1 MNSRLYRVIFNKNL
15 GRLVVVSEK
24 TVAQGKAGSQGGHDN
39 SHSTADS
46 QAWGVVGYCYGK
58 WLTLTAAV
66 LVSLGT
72 AQWAHADVQTQ
83 VIADS
88 NAAKNEQA
96 TILTTASGITQVNI
110 QTPSAAGVSK
120 NSFSQFD
127 VGSDGVIL
135 NNSRKNTQTQTAGWV
150 EGNPWLGKGEA
161 KVILGQVNS
170 TSPSQLA
177 GYTEIAGG
185 KAELVIANPA
195 GITCSGCGF
204 INASRTTLTTGQAQM
219 ADGRLTGFDV
229 NGGKIRIDG
238 KGLDTS
244 TSDYTQLIA
253 QTNEINAKVYAKNL
267 DVISGSNQ
275 VSYDSDASN
284 TQITH
289 KDPAATNQATGVAL
303 DVSSLGG
310 MYAGKIRLIGT
321 DKGLGV
327 TNAGD
332 ISASNS
338 LSLDAQGNLTN
349 TGFMGAKDG
358 ATVNVNGNAI
368 TNSGTIA
375 SSQQGVQLT
384 SSSLTNSGL
393 ISARSQGSI
402 RNTTTT
408 NTGTLSAGQVNLTT
422 DSLSNQ
428 GRIEQTGSG
437 NLAVTTTG
445 LTNQHQA
452 IIGQALYADQP
463 TATTPSLANAPSTAA
478 TGSQQVANNT
488 SNSTNPTPDTS
499 VPVLEPVTAN
509 GQITAKQIDNQGSNA
524 IITANGG
531 MDVTTQTLTNTDKSS
546 IAVNGL
552 QAANRVDNQN
562 SRIQLDTLNWQLSQ
576 FNNVQ
581 GQIVSKQGIHLT
593 SQSPINNA
601 QGVLATLGDARIDS
615 TGAINNSD
623 GVIQGK
629 VTDIRAASLDNSRGT
644 VDAKGN
650 LTLTSQGDLIN
661 TQGNISAQGDA
672 NITAAG
678 LNNDRGAITATG
690 GLTTQSQNL
699 TNSGQLYG
707 GTGNR
712 LTSGAIDNSG
722 IIGSGGATTITTSS
736 LNNSNTG
743 VLAAG
748 LNADGTLST
757 HKADLIVNTTGAL
770 TSRGT
775 HLATGKFSLTGNPT
789 DLAGST
795 TQAGE
800 ISLSSDGDL
809 STQDAKLTATET
821 MSLNAKGRLNNQNG
835 KLAANTLNLTAN
847 ALDNRHGNIT
857 QAGTHDLSL
866 NLPGGL
872 NNQDGVIAT
881 NSQNL
886 TINTADLNNQ
896 TGRIEH
902 AGSGSLLLTAS
913 RVNNSQQGSVLS
925 LGEQTWQIAGDI
937 NNSDN
942 QQRGGIQGKR
952 FDITA
957 NNLNNDNGVVA
968 ALSAASTA
976 DSRLD
981 LTGTLANT
989 NKAAVYASNGSLA
1002 VTAADITNTGQ
1013 ISSRDQL
1020 TTTSQ
1025 RFSNTGSVYAGG
1037 NAAITNQGNLTN
1049 TAMMAAGN
1057 QLTLDTGSL
1066 TQTATGQL
1074 IAGLN
1079 PDGKLSTLPAHLTIN
1094 SRDAQSNAG
1103 LNLAAGDLTVTGSA
1117 LNYTGSQNQA
1127 QTIALTAKTGDI
1139 TLSGA
1144 QTQAAG
1150 QIAIKTPASL
1160 IHDSLDATHKAVMQA
1175 DRFAINAGNVSN
1187 QGGTINQ
1194 TGSADFTIYTGNF
1207 NNQGG
1212 QLGGNAS
1219 NLNVTAT
1226 GIVNNQDGALIHT
1239 GSGDMRISGA
1249 SVNNTRGQLITNRGL
1264 TLTSAGTV
1272 TNDAGVIQ
1280 AAQATIT
1287 AGQLTNQTL
1296 NNQGGKILTSQGDLT
1311 VTGGVN
1317 SQGSD
1322 SVIQSAND
1330 LTVNGGTITNGNGAM
1345 LSAASA
1351 LTVNAE
1357 ALNND
1362 KALIVANQ
1370 AMAINAGTTTNSG
1383 SIASVND
1390 AVTIAGGSLTNTES
1404 GSIQAAKAITITQ
1417 GNVANQGQ
1425 IATND
1430 ALTVAATGALNNQS
1444 GTLAGSNVA
1453 LTAQTLN
1460 NNAGFISQSAADGS
1474 LTITTQ
1480 GLLDNQYTKSSD
1492 ATKPLGMLANGT
1504 AVIHAG
1510 DVNNN
1515 HGRINANALNLSST
1529 GSSVNNKAGEIAAK
1543 QALMVNAGNANL
1555 TNQTGQLLGHT
1566 TSVTAAVVDN
1576 SNHGLVLANQDLTV
1590 NAGTISNSDT
1600 KQAPDAILSKGLI
1613 AGGDATL
1620 TAAVIDN
1627 SKGQMV
1633 AGNAATLNVS
1643 QTLNNA
1649 NGRIESTHVQVNGNS
1664 NGNANVDNTS
1674 GLIKGHEQVGLTG
1687 KSLTNTGGQ
1696 LRAPTLNL
1704 AFNDSFTHGATDKL
1718 EADNLTLTTQG
1729 DFTNQGKLAAAK
1741 RLAVIAQNI
1750 DNQKDASLISA
1761 GTDPESGNLIITAT
1775 NDLKNRGLI
1784 NGDKTHL
1791 TAGNTL
1797 NNLSYGRIY
1806 GDHIAIKANTL
1817 NNTPEGHG
1825 TPAPVIAARQQLDIG
1840 VKHLNNNPNPDRA
1853 NKFNSD
1859 FNGQAQIISNS
1870 DLNIGGDLDAN
1881 HMATGKADSV
1891 NNRGAIIESLGDMRI
1906 GATSLKNLNADYE
1919 KMSVI
1924 DSSKQVTE
1932 YYPNNKKGYQ
1942 PIAYS
1947 MDSTEEHYDSSEAK
1961 IVKGGW
1967 NGHWRKTLVT
1977 PNGRYL
1983 KYDEFSYDATV
1994 YKDETVSSDP
2004 ALIRAGGNL
2013 SIEAQTALNDK
2024 SMVIDGKTLVLKED
2038 PANPT
2043 RFGLTNIGATGTSKL
2058 EHSNIKHTFYETH
2071 KKRRDDNP
2079 LRKRDFTYTHE
2090 QPDVPT
2096 VEKQLDSYQL
2106 PILNADIS
2114 GMPTT
2119 LPVDKQPIVDSLN
2132 KAVTAL
2138 NTLKQ
2143 STQSASN
2150 QTGSANND
2158 TASKQDALKL
2168 LADFAKANPDNL
2180 TPDQQ
2185 KQLSDILAAQKD
2197 GKGVSQAQLNGLIDS
2212 LNGSIKSQY
2221 TEEVRATGNGP
2232 TLPNSSLYN
2241 IDPNN
2246 PNGYLVE
2253 TDPAFANYKKWL
2265 SSDYMMQRLGLDP
2278 SNMHKRLGDGYYEQG
2293 LIRDQVMTLTGR
2305 RFLGD
2310 YTTDDAMY
2318 QALMD
2323 NGVATAKAINLRP
2336 GIALTAEQM
2345 AQLTTDIVWL
2355 VEQTITL
2362 KDGTK
2367 QNVLVPKVYVRSKVG
2382 DLKGDSSLIAARN
2395 MDMQL
2400 TGDLTNQGNIV
2411 AHNGL
2416 RIQANNLNNQNGGVI
2431 QGNFVQVNTKND
2443 LNNLGATLKAN
2454 NAMALDV
2461 GGKLNNS
2468 STTYHTE
2475 SKLGQSNAW
2484 RTGIDQIGQIYVGDG
2499 LKGKTDDNGR
2509 PLTTLSIDVGG
2520 NATFNAGQLINQG
2533 GTSSLV
2539 AQGDVALNAVNTG
2552 YQINAIKD
2560 GNNYTKSGQTQDI
2573 GSVVASQGSTYI
2585 QSKGG
2590 SITGTAVTIHSED
2603 GTSYLDANKD
2613 ITLKEG
2619 RATSNLETAI
2629 KTTKKSLLSR
2639 KTTQDRNSAT
2649 SDEAISGNVTGDR
2662 VVINAGNDIQLT
2674 ATNAISQSGTTLN
2687 AGNNL
2692 TLDAAENRY
2701 SQSSSH
2707 NQKKSGLFGNGGASF
2722 TLGTQKTA
2730 NDNRTDSTTH
2740 TGSVVGT
2747 YNGNTVLTAGDH
2759 YQQTGSKVFAQNQT
2773 TDNPKDLNY
2782 GTTVINA
2789 NSANVTNTTAT
2800 TESHNSQSQKTT
2812 GLTVSVSNSLI
2823 DQAQGINS
2831 LAKAGQTANSDQ
2843 MKVMAGV
2850 AGFNKLRTLGK
2861 GAQAAADS
2869 LQKNGLSEAGLKG
2882 VGNTRIQATI
2892 GSQSS
2897 KSNQDSLSG
2906 NNEASTIDTNNLV
2919 LNIQGKG
2926 KDSDFVLTGSDLNV
2940 NGDLYNN
2947 VEGDVV
2953 YQAATGKGYERSSN
2967 KSSGFGVGVYAD
2979 SKSQGFTVNANT
2991 AKGYGNGE
2999 TTTNANSHV
3008 TVGGTTYQNIGGDL
3022 VLDGAV
3028 VKGDHMSGHID
3039 GAILAKSRP
3048 DTATYTG
3055 KQTNA
3060 GVSADIGF
3068 NGVPQSVSVNAGRSK
3083 VNADYAAVKEQT
3095 GIAMNSSNVVVGKA
3109 SRFDG
3114 AYFTTATPEDNQTVF
3129 KEGVTVT
3136 NIENHMNYK
3145 GDSINVGLGSGLNPE
3160 TQKISPPGISGIG
3173 YGKDG
3178 NNQTSTTYGAV
3189 TGMAGKPA
3197 VTTATVSSLNKPLE
3211 NSFDKTAV
3219 EAQLGAQVQVS
3230 QAFDTERRT
3239 YRLEMAQDEQKLRKE
3254 AEEARKQGN
3263 IAIYD
3268 AKIKEADK
3276 QQEKMVLFDSITGAI
3291 YGPNTNG
3298 VTGYVARAV
3307 APEVSFRIGQYFKEN
3322 HGEGTAPHILAHGI
3336 LAAAVSVATGNDP
3349 TTGALSAMGS
3359 EAAAPI
3365 VAKFLFGDKPIS
3377 ELTAEQKAT
3386 VSSITSL
3393 AGLGLGSTTGNVGS
3407 AVNAGEAAKTA
3418 VDDNYLTQKQQL
3430 AYKDEMVELQKCM
3443 AKQTPKECQEK
3454 ANKIL
3459 DRYIAISEVQDYRL
3473 RRNLQEC
3480 GNTIKC
3486 TADYKR
3492 FVDNVAGYTT
3502 QFIANIDKMKFG
3514 GYQGK
3519 YPYYDAQARAKL
3531 EYLVA
3536 LQQNAT
3542 GQILN
3547 RLDTAYNDYARNSCG
3562 SVKSNVCEVKFEQNV
3577 LQPNGLMNEEWR
3589 VVKASKLLK
3598 AQNLDNIDDAIS
3610 NGTIGPGVA
3619 TYLSVSQI
3627 LLPTSNTD
3635 VALLGAGSFVSV
3647 GGKAYRVVKNAKGAV
3662 TGFQS
3667 ASGEVKTLEQLK
3679 AQVSKSNIHAGGNGT
3694 FSAPNKIEYKPAGS
3708 FTSQTVNGVVEPY
3721 CGPACA
3727 TMIVNDRGQK
3737 INLSEMVEKFDVS
3750 PNGVR
3755 TDQLSKVLRE
3765 HNVSNHMDT
3774 NMYPSE
3780 LNSALQQGKEV
3791 IVQVPAGNQYHF
3803 FIVDKI
3809 QNVNGVKYY
3818 MVRDSLSGPRGIRSD
3833 ILDKAM
3839 NLQGGSNAIIIGK

>member
-1 MNSRLYRVIFNKNL
+1 
-15 GRLVVVSEK
+15 
-24 TVAQGKAGSQGGHDN
+24 
-39 SHSTADS
+39 
-46 QAWGVVGYCYGK
+46 
-58 WLTLTAAV
+58 
-66 LVSLGT
+66 
-72 AQWAHADVQTQ
+72 
-83 VIADS
+83 
-88 NAAKNEQA
+88 
-96 TILTTASGITQVNI
+96 
-110 QTPSAAGVSK
+110 
-120 NSFSQFD
+120 
-127 VGSDGVIL
+127 
-135 NNSRKNTQTQTAGWV
+135 
-150 EGNPWLGKGEA
+150 
-161 KVILGQVNS
+161 
-170 TSPSQLA
+170 
-177 GYTEIAGG
+177 
-185 KAELVIANPA
+185 
-195 GITCSGCGF
+195 
-204 INASRTTLTTGQAQM
+204 
-219 ADGRLTGFDV
+219 
-229 NGGKIRIDG
+229 
-238 KGLDTS
+238 
-244 TSDYTQLIA
+244 
-253 QTNEINAKVYAKNL
+253 
-267 DVISGSNQ
+267 
-275 VSYDSDASN
+275 
-284 TQITH
+284 
-289 KDPAATNQATGVAL
+289 
-303 DVSSLGG
+303 
-310 MYAGKIRLIGT
+310 
-321 DKGLGV
+321 
-327 TNAGD
+327 
-332 ISASNS
+332 
-338 LSLDAQGNLTN
+338 
-349 TGFMGAKDG
+349 
-358 ATVNVNGNAI
+358 
-368 TNSGTIA
+368 
-375 SSQQGVQLT
+375 
-384 SSSLTNSGL
+384 
-393 ISARSQGSI
+393 
-402 RNTTTT
+402 
-408 NTGTLSAGQVNLTT
+408 
-422 DSLSNQ
+422 
-428 GRIEQTGSG
+428 
-437 NLAVTTTG
+437 
-445 LTNQHQA
+445 
-452 IIGQALYADQP
+452 
-463 TATTPSLANAPSTAA
+463 
-478 TGSQQVANNT
+478 
-488 SNSTNPTPDTS
+488 
-499 VPVLEPVTAN
+499 
-509 GQITAKQIDNQGSNA
+509 
-524 IITANGG
+524 
-531 MDVTTQTLTNTDKSS
+531 
-546 IAVNGL
+546 
-552 QAANRVDNQN
+552 
-562 SRIQLDTLNWQLSQ
+562 
-576 FNNVQ
+576 
-581 GQIVSKQGIHLT
+581 
-593 SQSPINNA
+593 
-601 QGVLATLGDARIDS
+601 
-615 TGAINNSD
+615 
-623 GVIQGK
+623 
-629 VTDIRAASLDNSRGT
+629 
-644 VDAKGN
+644 
-650 LTLTSQGDLIN
+650 
-661 TQGNISAQGDA
+661 
-672 NITAAG
+672 
-678 LNNDRGAITATG
+678 
-690 GLTTQSQNL
+690 
-699 TNSGQLYG
+699 
-707 GTGNR
+707 
-712 LTSGAIDNSG
+712 
-722 IIGSGGATTITTSS
+722 
-736 LNNSNTG
+736 
-743 VLAAG
+743 
-748 LNADGTLST
+748 
-757 HKADLIVNTTGAL
+757 
-770 TSRGT
+770 
-775 HLATGKFSLTGNPT
+775 
-789 DLAGST
+789 
-795 TQAGE
+795 
-800 ISLSSDGDL
+800 
-809 STQDAKLTATET
+809 
-821 MSLNAKGRLNNQNG
+821 
-835 KLAANTLNLTAN
+835 
-847 ALDNRHGNIT
+847 
-857 QAGTHDLSL
+857 
-866 NLPGGL
+866 
-872 NNQDGVIAT
+872 
-881 NSQNL
+881 
-886 TINTADLNNQ
+886 
-896 TGRIEH
+896 
-902 AGSGSLLLTAS
+902 
-913 RVNNSQQGSVLS
+913 
-925 LGEQTWQIAGDI
+925 
-937 NNSDN
+937 
-942 QQRGGIQGKR
+942 
-952 FDITA
+952 
-957 NNLNNDNGVVA
+957 
-968 ALSAASTA
+968 
-976 DSRLD
+976 
-981 LTGTLANT
+981 
-989 NKAAVYASNGSLA
+989 
-1002 VTAADITNTGQ
+1002 
-1013 ISSRDQL
+1013 
-1020 TTTSQ
+1020 
-1025 RFSNTGSVYAGG
+1025 
-1037 NAAITNQGNLTN
+1037 
-1049 TAMMAAGN
+1049 
-1057 QLTLDTGSL
+1057 
-1066 TQTATGQL
+1066 
-1074 IAGLN
+1074 
-1079 PDGKLSTLPAHLTIN
+1079 
-1094 SRDAQSNAG
+1094 
-1103 LNLAAGDLTVTGSA
+1103 
-1117 LNYTGSQNQA
+1117 
-1127 QTIALTAKTGDI
+1127 
-1139 TLSGA
+1139 
-1144 QTQAAG
+1144 
-1150 QIAIKTPASL
+1150 
-1160 IHDSLDATHKAVMQA
+1160 
-1175 DRFAINAGNVSN
+1175 
-1187 QGGTINQ
+1187 
-1194 TGSADFTIYTGNF
+1194 
-1207 NNQGG
+1207 
-1212 QLGGNAS
+1212 
-1219 NLNVTAT
+1219 
-1226 GIVNNQDGALIHT
+1226 
-1239 GSGDMRISGA
+1239 
-1249 SVNNTRGQLITNRGL
+1249 
-1264 TLTSAGTV
+1264 
-1272 TNDAGVIQ
+1272 
-1280 AAQATIT
+1280 
-1287 AGQLTNQTL
+1287 
-1296 NNQGGKILTSQGDLT
+1296 
-1311 VTGGVN
+1311 
-1317 SQGSD
+1317 
-1322 SVIQSAND
+1322 
-1330 LTVNGGTITNGNGAM
+1330 
-1345 LSAASA
+1345 
-1351 LTVNAE
+1351 
-1357 ALNND
+1357 
-1362 KALIVANQ
+1362 
-1370 AMAINAGTTTNSG
+1370 
-1383 SIASVND
+1383 
-1390 AVTIAGGSLTNTES
+1390 
-1404 GSIQAAKAITITQ
+1404 
-1417 GNVANQGQ
+1417 
-1425 IATND
+1425 
-1430 ALTVAATGALNNQS
+1430 
-1444 GTLAGSNVA
+1444 
-1453 LTAQTLN
+1453 
-1460 NNAGFISQSAADGS
+1460 
-1474 LTITTQ
+1474 
-1480 GLLDNQYTKSSD
+1480 
-1492 ATKPLGMLANGT
+1492 
-1504 AVIHAG
+1504 
-1510 DVNNN
+1510 
-1515 HGRINANALNLSST
+1515 
-1529 GSSVNNKAGEIAAK
+1529 
-1543 QALMVNAGNANL
+1543 
-1555 TNQTGQLLGHT
+1555 
-1566 TSVTAAVVDN
+1566 
-1576 SNHGLVLANQDLTV
+1576 
-1590 NAGTISNSDT
+1590 
-1600 KQAPDAILSKGLI
+1600 
-1613 AGGDATL
+1613 
-1620 TAAVIDN
+1620 
-1627 SKGQMV
+1627 
-1633 AGNAATLNVS
+1633 
-1643 QTLNNA
+1643 
-1649 NGRIESTHVQVNGNS
+1649 
-1664 NGNANVDNTS
+1664 
-1674 GLIKGHEQVGLTG
+1674 
-1687 KSLTNTGGQ
+1687 
-1696 LRAPTLNL
+1696 
-1704 AFNDSFTHGATDKL
+1704 
-1718 EADNLTLTTQG
+1718 
-1729 DFTNQGKLAAAK
+1729 
-1741 RLAVIAQNI
+1741 
-1750 DNQKDASLISA
+1750 
-1761 GTDPESGNLIITAT
+1761 
-1775 NDLKNRGLI
+1775 
-1784 NGDKTHL
+1784 
-1791 TAGNTL
+1791 
-1797 NNLSYGRIY
+1797 
-1806 GDHIAIKANTL
+1806 
-1817 NNTPEGHG
+1817 
-1825 TPAPVIAARQQLDIG
+1825 
-1840 VKHLNNNPNPDRA
+1840 
-1853 NKFNSD
+1853 
-1859 FNGQAQIISNS
+1859 
-1870 DLNIGGDLDAN
+1870 
-1881 HMATGKADSV
+1881 
-1891 NNRGAIIESLGDMRI
+1891 
-1906 GATSLKNLNADYE
+1906 
-1919 KMSVI
+1919 
-1924 DSSKQVTE
+1924 
-1932 YYPNNKKGYQ
+1932 
-1942 PIAYS
+1942 
-1947 MDSTEEHYDSSEAK
+1947 
-1961 IVKGGW
+1961 
-1967 NGHWRKTLVT
+1967 
-1977 PNGRYL
+1977 
-1983 KYDEFSYDATV
+1983 
-1994 YKDETVSSDP
+1994 
-2004 ALIRAGGNL
+2004 
-2013 SIEAQTALNDK
+2013 
-2024 SMVIDGKTLVLKED
+2024 
-2038 PANPT
+2038 
-2043 RFGLTNIGATGTSKL
+2043 
-2058 EHSNIKHTFYETH
+2058 
-2071 KKRRDDNP
+2071 
-2079 LRKRDFTYTHE
+2079 
-2090 QPDVPT
+2090 
-2096 VEKQLDSYQL
+2096 
-2106 PILNADIS
+2106 
-2114 GMPTT
+2114 
-2119 LPVDKQPIVDSLN
+2119 
-2132 KAVTAL
+2132 
-2138 NTLKQ
+2138 
-2143 STQSASN
+2143 
-2150 QTGSANND
+2150 
-2158 TASKQDALKL
+2158 
-2168 LADFAKANPDNL
+2168 
-2180 TPDQQ
+2180 
-2185 KQLSDILAAQKD
+2185 
-2197 GKGVSQAQLNGLIDS
+2197 
-2212 LNGSIKSQY
+2212 
-2221 TEEVRATGNGP
+2221 
-2232 TLPNSSLYN
+2232 
-2241 IDPNN
+2241 
-2246 PNGYLVE
+2246 
-2253 TDPAFANYKKWL
+2253 
-2265 SSDYMMQRLGLDP
+2265 
-2278 SNMHKRLGDGYYEQG
+2278 
-2293 LIRDQVMTLTGR
+2293 
-2305 RFLGD
+2305 
-2310 YTTDDAMY
+2310 
-2318 QALMD
+2318 
-2323 NGVATAKAINLRP
+2323 
-2336 GIALTAEQM
+2336 M

-2649 SDEAISGNVTGDR
+2649 SDETISGNVTGDR

-2674 ATNAISQSGTTLN
+2674 ATNAISQSGTSLS

-2707 NQKKSGLFGNGGASF
+2707 NQKKSELFGNGGASF

-2789 NSANVTNTTAT
+2789 KSANVANTTAT

-2831 LAKAGQTANSDQ
+2831 LAKAGQAANSDQ
-2843 MKVMAGV
+2843 MKVMAVV
-2850 AGFNKLRTLGK
+2850 AGFNKLRTL
-2861 GAQAAADS
+2861 
-2869 LQKNGLSEAGLKG
+2869 KNGIEDAMNPMTVDKAGHSIKKDTEQTLKG
-2882 VGNTRIQATI
+2882 IGNTRIQATI

-2926 KDSDFVLTGSDLNV
+2926 KDSDFVATGSDLNV

-2979 SKSQGFTVNANT
+2979 SKSQGFTVNANS
-2991 AKGYGNGE
+2991 AKGYGNGD
-2999 TTTNANSHV
+2999 TTTNTNSHV

-3028 VKGDHMSGHID
+3028 VKGDHMSGQID

-3048 DTATYTG
+3048 DTVTYQG

-3068 NGVPQSVSVNAGRSK
+3068 DGVPQSVSVNAGRSK

-3095 GIAMNSSNVVVGKA
+3095 GIAMNSSDVVVSKA

-3114 AYFTTATPEDNQTVF
+3114 AYFTTATPEDNKTVF

>member
-1 MNSRLYRVIFNKNL
+1 M
-15 GRLVVVSEK
+15 
-24 TVAQGKAGSQGGHDN
+24 
-39 SHSTADS
+39 
-46 QAWGVVGYCYGK
+46 
-58 WLTLTAAV
+58 
-66 LVSLGT
+66 
-72 AQWAHADVQTQ
+72 
-83 VIADS
+83 
-88 NAAKNEQA
+88 
-96 TILTTASGITQVNI
+96 
-110 QTPSAAGVSK
+110 
-120 NSFSQFD
+120 
-127 VGSDGVIL
+127 
-135 NNSRKNTQTQTAGWV
+135 
-150 EGNPWLGKGEA
+150 
-161 KVILGQVNS
+161 
-170 TSPSQLA
+170 
-177 GYTEIAGG
+177 
-185 KAELVIANPA
+185 
-195 GITCSGCGF
+195 
-204 INASRTTLTTGQAQM
+204 
-219 ADGRLTGFDV
+219 
-229 NGGKIRIDG
+229 
-238 KGLDTS
+238 
-244 TSDYTQLIA
+244 
-253 QTNEINAKVYAKNL
+253 
-267 DVISGSNQ
+267 
-275 VSYDSDASN
+275 
-284 TQITH
+284 
-289 KDPAATNQATGVAL
+289 
-303 DVSSLGG
+303 
-310 MYAGKIRLIGT
+310 
-321 DKGLGV
+321 
-327 TNAGD
+327 
-332 ISASNS
+332 
-338 LSLDAQGNLTN
+338 
-349 TGFMGAKDG
+349 
-358 ATVNVNGNAI
+358 
-368 TNSGTIA
+368 
-375 SSQQGVQLT
+375 
-384 SSSLTNSGL
+384 
-393 ISARSQGSI
+393 
-402 RNTTTT
+402 
-408 NTGTLSAGQVNLTT
+408 
-422 DSLSNQ
+422 
-428 GRIEQTGSG
+428 
-437 NLAVTTTG
+437 
-445 LTNQHQA
+445 
-452 IIGQALYADQP
+452 
-463 TATTPSLANAPSTAA
+463 
-478 TGSQQVANNT
+478 
-488 SNSTNPTPDTS
+488 
-499 VPVLEPVTAN
+499 
-509 GQITAKQIDNQGSNA
+509 
-524 IITANGG
+524 
-531 MDVTTQTLTNTDKSS
+531 
-546 IAVNGL
+546 
-552 QAANRVDNQN
+552 
-562 SRIQLDTLNWQLSQ
+562 
-576 FNNVQ
+576 
-581 GQIVSKQGIHLT
+581 
-593 SQSPINNA
+593 
-601 QGVLATLGDARIDS
+601 
-615 TGAINNSD
+615 
-623 GVIQGK
+623 
-629 VTDIRAASLDNSRGT
+629 
-644 VDAKGN
+644 
-650 LTLTSQGDLIN
+650 
-661 TQGNISAQGDA
+661 
-672 NITAAG
+672 
-678 LNNDRGAITATG
+678 
-690 GLTTQSQNL
+690 
-699 TNSGQLYG
+699 
-707 GTGNR
+707 
-712 LTSGAIDNSG
+712 
-722 IIGSGGATTITTSS
+722 
-736 LNNSNTG
+736 
-743 VLAAG
+743 
-748 LNADGTLST
+748 
-757 HKADLIVNTTGAL
+757 
-770 TSRGT
+770 
-775 HLATGKFSLTGNPT
+775 
-789 DLAGST
+789 
-795 TQAGE
+795 
-800 ISLSSDGDL
+800 
-809 STQDAKLTATET
+809 
-821 MSLNAKGRLNNQNG
+821 
-835 KLAANTLNLTAN
+835 
-847 ALDNRHGNIT
+847 
-857 QAGTHDLSL
+857 
-866 NLPGGL
+866 
-872 NNQDGVIAT
+872 
-881 NSQNL
+881 
-886 TINTADLNNQ
+886 
-896 TGRIEH
+896 
-902 AGSGSLLLTAS
+902 
-913 RVNNSQQGSVLS
+913 
-925 LGEQTWQIAGDI
+925 
-937 NNSDN
+937 
-942 QQRGGIQGKR
+942 
-952 FDITA
+952 
-957 NNLNNDNGVVA
+957 VA

-1002 VTAADITNTGQ
+1002 ITAADINNAGQ

-1037 NAAITNQGNLTN
+1037 NAAITNQGQLTN

-1074 IAGLN
+1074 IAGLT
-1079 PDGKLSTLPAHLTIN
+1079 PDGKLSTLPAHLTIT

-1103 LNLAAGDLTVTGSA
+1103 LNLATGDLTVSGAA

-1150 QIAIKTPASL
+1150 QIALTTPASL
-1160 IHDSLDATHKAVMQA
+1160 IHDSLDATHKPVMQA
-1175 DRFAINAGNVSN
+1175 DRFAINAGNLSN

-1194 TGSADFTIYTGNF
+1194 TGSADFTIHTGNF

-1311 VTGGVN
+1311 VTGSVN

-1351 LTVNAE
+1351 LTVNAD

-1370 AMAINAGTTTNSG
+1370 AMAINAGSTTNSG

-1390 AVTIAGGSLTNTES
+1390 AVSIAGGSLTNTAS
-1404 GSIQAAKAITITQ
+1404 GSIQAAKAITIAQ

-1425 IATND
+1425 IASND
-1430 ALTVAATGALNNQS
+1430 ALNVTSSGAIDNHS
-1444 GTLAGSNVA
+1444 GILAGSNVA

-1460 NNAGFISQSAADGS
+1460 NNAGFISQSATDGS

-1492 ATKPLGMLANGT
+1492 ATKPLGILANGT
-1504 AVIHAG
+1504 ASIHAG
-1510 DVNNN
+1510 DVNSYN
-1515 HGRINANALNLSST
+1515 GRINADTLNLTST
-1529 GSSVNNKAGEIAAK
+1529 GSSINNKAGEIAAK
-1543 QALMVNAGNANL
+1543 QALTINAGNANL

-1590 NAGTISNSDT
+1590 DAGTISNSDT
-1600 KQAPDAILSKGLI
+1600 KQAPDAILSQGLV

-1627 SKGQMV
+1627 SKGQVV

-1649 NGRIESTHVQVNGNS
+1649 NGRIESNHVQVNGS
-1664 NGNANVDNTS
+1664 ANVDNST
-1674 GLIKGHEQVGLTG
+1674 GLIKGYEQVGLTG

-1696 LRAPTLNL
+1696 LRAPTLNVAL
-1704 AFNDSFTHGATDKL
+1704 TDSFTHGTTDKL
-1718 EADNLTLTTQG
+1718 EADNLSLTTQG
-1729 DFTNQGKLAAAK
+1729 EFINQGKLAAAK
-1741 RLAVIAQNI
+1741 RLAVTAQTI
-1750 DNQKDASLISA
+1750 DNQKDASL
-1761 GTDPESGNLIITAT
+1761 ESG
-1775 NDLKNRGLI
+1775 DLTELNASNNIQNRGLI
-1784 NGDKTHL
+1784 NGDKTYL

-1806 GDHIAIKANTL
+1806 GDYVAIKANTL
-1817 NNTPEGHG
+1817 NNTPEGYG

-1840 VKHLNNNPNPDRA
+1840 VKQLNNNPNPDRA
-1853 NKFNSD
+1853 GKFNSD
-1859 FNGQAQIISNS
+1859 FNGQAQIISNG

-1891 NNRGAIIESLGDMRI
+1891 NNRGAIIESDGHMTITASVLRNENADWQVSRTETARENKIVEYAANTSSQKYTKDEVDWDDDGEDMYVKATGQKIGEDYNEFHFDKVMLKDMVVASDPARLVAGKNLIIHGDDLTNQKSQINAGAGYQQLGDMVQNDM
-1906 GATSLKNLNADYE
+1906 TSNLGYEVKRVENGKYYWRWIDACGLFGSKHCKELDY
-1919 KMSVI
+1919 
-1924 DSSKQVTE
+1924 
-1932 YYPNNKKGYQ
+1932 KGTYQ
-1942 PIAYS
+1942 PADEVI
-1947 MDSTEEHYDSSEAK
+1947 SSF
-1961 IVKGGW
+1961 
-1967 NGHWRKTLVT
+1967 N
-1977 PNGRYL
+1977 
-1983 KYDEFSYDATV
+1983 
-1994 YKDETVSSDP
+1994 
-2004 ALIRAGGNL
+2004 
-2013 SIEAQTALNDK
+2013 
-2024 SMVIDGKTLVLKED
+2024 
-2038 PANPT
+2038 
-2043 RFGLTNIGATGTSKL
+2043 
-2058 EHSNIKHTFYETH
+2058 
-2071 KKRRDDNP
+2071 
-2079 LRKRDFTYTHE
+2079 
-2090 QPDVPT
+2090 
-2096 VEKQLDSYQL
+2096 L
-2106 PILNADIS
+2106 PILNAQIN
-2114 GMPTT
+2114 TN
-2119 LPVDKQPIVDSLN
+2119 PVALTGEPKVQVDALN
-2132 KAVTAL
+2132 QAVTAL

-2150 QTGSANND
+2150 QTGSADNN
-2158 TASKQDALKL
+2158 AAAKQDALKL

-2212 LNGSIKSQY
+2212 LNSSIKSQY

-2232 TLPNSSLYN
+2232 TLPSSSLYN

-2253 TDPAFANYKKWL
+2253 TDPAFANYKTWL

-2323 NGVATAKAINLRP
+2323 NGVTVAKAMNLRP

-2416 RIQANNLNNQNGGVI
+2416 RISANNLNNQNGGVI

-2443 LNNLGATLKAN
+2443 LNNLGSTLKAN
-2454 NAMALDV
+2454 NAMSLDV

-2475 SKLGQSNAW
+2475 SQAGQSNAW

-2509 PLTTLSIDVGG
+2509 PLTTLSIDMGG

-2533 GTSSLV
+2533 GTTRLI

-2552 YQINAIKD
+2552 YQTNAIGD
-2560 GNNYTKSGQTQDI
+2560 SNNYYKVGQTQDI

-2603 GTSYLDANKD
+2603 GSSYIDANKD

-2629 KTTKKSLLSR
+2629 KTTEKSLLSR

-2662 VVINAGNDIQLT
+2662 VVMQAGNDIQLT
-2674 ATNAISQSGTTLN
+2674 ATNAISQSGTSLK

-2759 YQQTGSKVFAQNQT
+2759 YQQTGSNVFAQNQT

-2789 NSANVTNTTAT
+2789 KSANVTNTTAT

-2831 LAKAGQTANSDQ
+2831 LVKAGETTNSDQ

-2850 AGFNKLRTLGK
+2850 AGFNKLRTL
-2861 GAQAAADS
+2861 
-2869 LQKNGLSEAGLKG
+2869 KNGIEDAMNPMTVDKAGHSIKKDTEQTLKG
-2882 VGNTRIQATI
+2882 IGNTRIQATI

-2906 NNEASTIDTNNLV
+2906 NNEASSIDTNNLV

-2940 NGDLYNN
+2940 KGDLYNN

-2967 KSSGFGVGVYAD
+2967 KSSGYGVGVYAD
-2979 SKSQGFTVNANT
+2979 SKNKGFTVNANT
-2991 AKGYGNGE
+2991 AKGYGNGD
-2999 TTTNANSHV
+2999 TTTNTNSHV
-3008 TVGGTTYQNIGGDL
+3008 TIGGTTYQNIGGDL

-3028 VKGDHMSGHID
+3028 VTGDHMSGQID

-3048 DTATYTG
+3048 DTAIYTG

-3068 NGVPQSVSVNAGRSK
+3068 NGAPQSVSVNAGRSK

-3095 GIAMNSSNVVVGKA
+3095 GIAMNSSDVVVAKA

-3129 KEGVTVT
+3129 KEGVTT
-3136 NIENHMNYK
+3136 TDIQNHMNYE
-3145 GDSINVGLGSGLNPE
+3145 GDAINVGLGAGINPE
-3160 TQKISPPGISGIG
+3160 TQKVSPPGISGIG
-3173 YGKDG
+3173 YGKDDDSR
-3178 NNQTSTTYGAV
+3178 TSTTYGAV
-3189 TGMAGKPA
+3189 TGMAGKSD
-3197 VTTATVSSLNKPLE
+3197 VTTANVSSLNKPLE

-3230 QAFDTERRT
+3230 QAFDTERRS

-3254 AEEARKQGN
+3254 A
-3263 IAIYD
+3263 
-3268 AKIKEADK
+3268 KEALVKGDEATWRAKTEQANK
-3276 QQEKMVLFDSITGAI
+3276 QQEEMVLFDSITGAI

-3307 APEVSFRIGQYFKEN
+3307 APRVSYQIGQYFKGTN
-3322 HGEGTAPHILAHGI
+3322 GEGTAPHILAHGI
-3336 LAAAVSVATGNDP
+3336 LAAAVSSATGNDP
-3349 TTGALSAMGS
+3349 TTGALSAMGA
-3359 EAAAPI
+3359 EAAAPM
-3365 VAKFLFGDKPIS
+3365 VANFLFGDKPIS
-3377 ELTAEQKAT
+3377 ELTADEKAT

-3393 AGLGLGSTTGNVGS
+3393 AGLGLGATTGDVGS
-3407 AVNAGEAAKTA
+3407 AVSAGEAAKTA
-3418 VDDNYLTQKQQL
+3418 VKDNAVNNPVQAYIIERKKKYGTDISLINYKLANGQLVLNKDLADYLYIINKDPNLVVNMYLKEPITVVITGDENEWRTNNAKQNEEINS
-3430 AYKDEMVELQKCM
+3430 ARISYKDFGVWAVLGKVVVSR
-3443 AKQTPKECQEK
+3443 
-3454 ANKIL
+3454 NKTNK
-3459 DRYIAISEVQDYRL
+3459 SDYRL
-3473 RRNLQEC
+3473 IND
-3480 GNTIKC
+3480 
-3486 TADYKR
+3486 DY
-3492 FVDNVAGYTT
+3492 
-3502 QFIANIDKMKFG
+3502 
-3514 GYQGK
+3514 
-3519 YPYYDAQARAKL
+3519 
-3531 EYLVA
+3531 
-3536 LQQNAT
+3536 
-3542 GQILN
+3542 
-3547 RLDTAYNDYARNSCG
+3547 S
-3562 SVKSNVCEVKFEQNV
+3562 FEMQ
-3577 LQPNGLMNEEWR
+3577 NGLKNIPRNIETQIG
-3589 VVKASKLLK
+3589 SPKL
-3598 AQNLDNIDDAIS
+3598 
-3610 NGTIGPGVA
+3610 NGTP
-3619 TYLSVSQI
+3619 Y
-3627 LLPTSNTD
+3627 
-3635 VALLGAGSFVSV
+3635 
-3647 GGKAYRVVKNAKGAV
+3647 K
-3662 TGFQS
+3662 
-3667 ASGEVKTLEQLK
+3667 
-3679 AQVSKSNIHAGGNGT
+3679 IH
-3694 FSAPNKIEYKPAGS
+3694 I
-3708 FTSQTVNGVVEPY
+3708 
-3721 CGPACA
+3721 
-3727 TMIVNDRGQK
+3727 
-3737 INLSEMVEKFDVS
+3737 INQDM
-3750 PNGVR
+3750 
-3755 TDQLSKVLRE
+3755 
-3765 HNVSNHMDT
+3765 
-3774 NMYPSE
+3774 
-3780 LNSALQQGKEV
+3780 
-3791 IVQVPAGNQYHF
+3791 
-3803 FIVDKI
+3803 
-3809 QNVNGVKYY
+3809 VKYE
-3818 MVRDSLSGPRGIRSD
+3818 
-3833 ILDKAM
+3833 
-3839 NLQGGSNAIIIGK
+3839 